1 MSSDCQFFSIFIE
14 ALNNNK
20 KDSSVPANCCEWDKL
35 ECDSQGNIIK
45 LDLSSYKFP
54 YTGALPQ
61 TVESFSHLKEFSI
74 SGQKGITDIY
84 HIQYNELEKVDLS
97 NSGIKAQS
105 LPLWIAKAPKLKEV
119 DISGTEISGA
129 PQEKF
134 VSSLTNCNFS
144 STPLCN
150 NYQSSPYAG
159 NVPDICIT
167 SCTKGGASKIKISK
181 DSEGSSSI
189 LPYILI
195 GVAAVLII
203 ALCAFLYLKKSKKNN
218 EFYEEYA
225 QSHSNNNI
233 KRDDSVEISVN
244 DKAPLSPKGN
254 LPTTTAVNNNQSYN
268 NQSYNNQSYNN
279 SPVNGKNMNYNG
291 NVSVDP
297 EQSFQ
302 PHPSIYNTMTTDV
315 DSDEEDDS
323 NIVNQPIV
331 SGNQDIPALLRR
343 KSSRKTPI
351 SEAAEVQE
359 ANPQNYVPQGQED
372 LYIANW
378 DYTPTLSDELALTAG
393 DVIEIK
399 KKFDDGWCTGY
410 NRRTNL
416 TGIVPLCYLKEYE
429 D

>member
-1 MSSDCQFFSIFIE
+1 
-14 ALNNNK
+14 
-20 KDSSVPANCCEWDKL
+20 
-35 ECDSQGNIIK
+35 
-45 LDLSSYKFP
+45 
-54 YTGALPQ
+54 
-61 TVESFSHLKEFSI
+61 
-74 SGQKGITDIY
+74 
-84 HIQYNELEKVDLS
+84 
-97 NSGIKAQS
+97 
-105 LPLWIAKAPKLKEV
+105 
-119 DISGTEISGA
+119 
-129 PQEKF
+129 
-134 VSSLTNCNFS
+134 
-144 STPLCN
+144 
-150 NYQSSPYAG
+150 
-159 NVPDICIT
+159 
-167 SCTKGGASKIKISK
+167 
-181 DSEGSSSI
+181 

>member
-1 MSSDCQFFSIFIE
+1 MIE
-14 ALNNNK
+14 NL
-20 KDSSVPANCCEWDKL
+20 
-35 ECDSQGNIIK
+35 
-45 LDLSSYKFP
+45 
-54 YTGALPQ
+54 
-61 TVESFSHLKEFSI
+61 SHLKEFSI
-74 SGQKGITDIY
+74 SGQKGITNIY
-84 HIQYNELEKVDLS
+84 HLQTANLEKLDLS
-97 NSGIKAQS
+97 DSGMKTQTF
-105 LPLWIAKAPKLKEV
+105 PLWIVNAPKLKEL

-129 PQEKF
+129 PENKF
-134 VSSLTNCNFS
+134 VSEIINCNFS
-144 STPLCN
+144 KTSFCDT
-150 NYQSSPYAG
+150 YQASPYAN
-159 NVPDICIT
+159 NVPDVCKT
-167 SCTKGGASKIKISK
+167 SCTKGGAAKSKTSK
-181 DSEGSSSI
+181 DSEGSSS

-203 ALCAFLYLKKSKKNN
+203 GLCAFLYLKKSKKNK

-233 KRDDSVEISVN
+233 KRDDSVEITVN
-244 DKAPLSPKGN
+244 DKVPLSPKGN
-254 LPTTTAVNNNQSYN
+254 LPATTAVNNESYN
-268 NQSYNNQSYNN
+268 DQQYNQSYNN

-315 DSDEEDDS
+315 DSDEDDS

-351 SEAAEVQE
+351 NDAAEVQE
-359 ANPQNYVPQGQED
+359 VAPQNYASQGQDD